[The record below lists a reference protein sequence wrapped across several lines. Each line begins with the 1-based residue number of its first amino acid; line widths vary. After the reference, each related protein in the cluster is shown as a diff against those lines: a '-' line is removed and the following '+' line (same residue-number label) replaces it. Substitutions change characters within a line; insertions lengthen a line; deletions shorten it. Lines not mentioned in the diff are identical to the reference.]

1 MFGRKVQT
9 TVSML
14 SMHSCYTLSHALCV
28 MKHAIFCILQVS
40 SQRKGAGHGGMA
52 GRSQPNANDNFV
64 EQLLRSGPDVSGYD
78 QTEAEAE
85 EVDYGET
92 DEETRDVEGSRQM
105 ERGRGTRRWAASVL
119 SGGSSLSVPAC
130 SSAAASEVFTDSV
143 S

>member
-1 MFGRKVQT
+1 
-9 TVSML
+9 
-14 SMHSCYTLSHALCV
+14 
-28 MKHAIFCILQVS
+28 MKHAIFLHLAGVIAAQ
-40 SQRKGAGHGGMA
+40 GAGHGGMA

-92 DEETRDVEGSRQM
+92 DEETRDVEGPRM

>member
-1 MFGRKVQT
+1 
-9 TVSML
+9 ML
-14 SMHSCYTLSHALCV
+14 SMHLCYTLSHALCV
-28 MKHAIFCILQVS
+28 MKHASLLHLAGVIAAQ
-40 SQRKGAGHGGMA
+40 GAGHGGMA

-92 DEETRDVEGSRQM
+92 DEETRDVEGPRQM

-130 SSAAASEVFTDSV
+130 SSAAASEVFTGSV